1 MTTLTAGISPV
12 RAPAF
17 AHSVL
22 PDLATTRF
30 KRRLD
35 IEFSGSGSEYFRI
48 WIVNLLLTVVTLGL
62 YLPFAKARRLS
73 YFYANTLIDGQ
84 ALAFH
89 GNPWRMFRGFLLLA
103 LLMLAYGV
111 AGRFSPVAGLIAFGL
126 LCAVWPAL
134 WRAGLQFRLSN
145 TSWRGLPFSFRGDLA
160 GAYRCM
166 LPTYLPAMLMVVC
179 QFLWAPA
186 PGAQPEDPA
195 FYALITFGPLLL
207 LFGLL
212 PWGLALIKRYQHGG
226 YVYADQQATLSAS
239 IGSFYSLAMKGLLV
253 TLVPVALAGV
263 GAAVLIP
270 LIKSGALGQT
280 AAIMLLAG
288 LGLLAYLL
296 LLVIM
301 MSYFS
306 ARMQNLVWCKTGS
319 AALQFDSQLSAR
331 SLGWL
336 NLKNWV
342 LTAITLGLYR
352 PFAAI
357 NTTQLR
363 LSAMKV
369 TVDADMDEWVT
380 QAGAAQQDAAGE
392 AAGDFFG
399 IDMGL

>member
-12 RAPAF
+12 LAPAF

-35 IEFSGSGSEYFRI
+35 IEFTGSGSEYFRI
-48 WIVNLLLTVVTLGL
+48 WVVNLLLTLVTLGL

-73 YFYANTLIDGQ
+73 YFYANTQVDGQ

-89 GNPWRMFRGFLLLA
+89 GNPWRMFRGFVLLA

-145 TSWRGLPFSFRGDLA
+145 TSWRGLRLGFRGDLI

-179 QFLWAPA
+179 QFLWAPRGQQ
-186 PGAQPEDPA
+186 PPEDPA
-195 FYALITFGPLLL
+195 FYAVVTFGPLLL
-207 LFGLL
+207 LFALL
-212 PWGLALIKRYQHGG
+212 PWGLALLKRYQHGG
-226 YVYADQQATLSAS
+226 YVFADQQTRLSAS
-239 IGSFYSLAMKGLLV
+239 IASFYGLGLKGMLVSLGPIV
-253 TLVPVALAGV
+253 LAGI

-270 LIKSGALGQT
+270 LAQSGALSKV
-280 AAIMLLAG
+280 AALVFIAG
-288 LGLLAYLL
+288 LALLAYLL
-296 LLVIM
+296 FFVIT
-301 MSYFS
+301 MSYFG
-306 ARMQNLVWCKTGS
+306 ARLQNLVWCKTGS

-331 SLGWL
+331 ALAWL

-342 LTAITLGLYR
+342 LTGVTLGLYR

-357 NTTQLR
+357 NTLQLR

-369 TVDADMDEWVT
+369 TVDADIDAWVA
-380 QAGAAQQDAAGE
+380 QAGAAQHDATGE